1 MILLSWGF
9 GRRACPVSVFEGY
22 LVLAG
27 GSGYGQIRCQCISG
41 AGVLEDRGSRPRSL
55 VDRRG
60 WYDLVP
66 VPVSIMLPSI
76 V

>member
-1 MILLSWGF
+1 M
-9 GRRACPVSVFEGY
+9 
-22 LVLAG
+22 LAG

-41 AGVLEDRGSRPRSL
+41 AGVLEDRGSRSRSL